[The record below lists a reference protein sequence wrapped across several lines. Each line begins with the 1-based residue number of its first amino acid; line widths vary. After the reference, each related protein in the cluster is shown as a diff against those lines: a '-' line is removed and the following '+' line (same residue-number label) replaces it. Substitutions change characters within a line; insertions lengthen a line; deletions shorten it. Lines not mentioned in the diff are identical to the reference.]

1 MGIYRGIGGTGDST
15 SDATLEAVTQKAVE
29 ADAAADA
36 AAISETNAASSA
48 SSAQTYA
55 GNAST
60 NATAASSSAVSA
72 ATSAATSTSSAT
84 TATTKAS
91 EAATSATNAASSA
104 TSAATSASTATTAKD
119 AALAALD
126 SFDDKY
132 LGAKASDPS
141 VDNDGN
147 ALSQGTL
154 YYNTTSDVMKVYNG
168 SVWVATYVSLSG
180 ALLASNN
187 LSDVTSA
194 SSSRTNLGLGTIATQ
209 AANNVNITG
218 GSISSIT
225 DLAVVDGGT
234 GASTASGA
242 RTNLGLVIGTDV
254 LAPNGSAASLTSFPT
269 LNQNTT
275 GTASNVTGTVAI
287 ANGGTGATTRQAAMD
302 ALAGA
307 VTSGQY
313 LRGDGTDVVMSAI
326 QAVDVPTLNQNTTG
340 TASNVTGTVA
350 VANGGTGAT
359 TQSGA
364 RTGLGLGTIAT
375 QNANSVGITGGAIDG
390 APLGATT
397 PAAGTF
403 TTLTATGQTDLG
415 GDVVVTNTPLIFKNA
430 SNNEAFRIN
439 TSGANYWQVFGA
451 TTPVLRTNGG
461 ATSAK
466 IGMGGA
472 FPLSFVTNSIGTEAE
487 QLRVS
492 HTASAVNYV
501 QVTGNITNNAPSV
514 ISAGSDANVG
524 LSLSSKATG
533 QIGFFTNS
541 ANSNSRH
548 LDITHTG
555 SVVNR
560 FTLTGSQTGFGVTL
574 GLNGTD
580 TNISQVFQS
589 KGTGAIDLAAGSSGV
604 NISNGGTVTA
614 ITRTTG
620 GTGYT
625 TLPTVAVSAPTTAGG
640 VQATLGITIWVE
652 STPTVVSGGTGYTN
666 GDVLTLSGGTFTVA
680 ATLTVTGVSGGV
692 ITSVSVAG
700 AARGSYTVAPSN
712 PISVT
717 GGTGSGATFNAT
729 FGVNSTITITNA
741 GSGYVEQ
748 PTVTFSGGGGG
759 SGAAAY
765 ATVGSGA
772 IIKALGSTGTQGLD
786 FYTASSA
793 SNGVPVLR
801 LRDTVSDSYTMLGGT
816 ASVATITA
824 QGNTNAVMQITAN
837 GSGSVRFATQGVS
850 VTEQMRVAHTASAV
864 NYVQVTGAATTVAPT
879 ISFQGSDT
887 NISGSFVS
895 KGSGTLRFLTN
906 TAVEQL
912 RVLHTGSAVNYTTAT
927 GNIAGSAPVFGVAG
941 SDTNIDLTLTPKG
954 TGNVRFGTY
963 TAGVLTPTGY
973 IEVKDSGGTVRRLL
987 VG

>member
-1 MGIYRGIGGTGDST
+1 M
-15 SDATLEAVTQKAVE
+15 
-29 ADAAADA
+29 
-36 AAISETNAASSA
+36 
-48 SSAQTYA
+48 
-55 GNAST
+55 
-60 NATAASSSAVSA
+60 
-72 ATSAATSTSSAT
+72 
-84 TATTKAS
+84 
-91 EAATSATNAASSA
+91 
-104 TSAATSASTATTAKD
+104 
-119 AALAALD
+119 
-126 SFDDKY
+126 
-132 LGAKASDPS
+132 
-141 VDNDGN
+141 
-147 ALSQGTL
+147 
-154 YYNTTSDVMKVYNG
+154 
-168 SVWVATYVSLSG
+168 SL
-180 ALLASNN
+180 
-187 LSDVTSA
+187 
-194 SSSRTNLGLGTIATQ
+194 
-209 AANNVNITG
+209 
-218 GSISSIT
+218 
-225 DLAVVDGGT
+225 
-234 GASTASGA
+234 
-242 RTNLGLVIGTDV
+242 V
-254 LAPNGSAASLTSFPT
+254 LADRVRETT
-269 LNQNTT
+269 QTT
-275 GTASNVTGTVAI
+275 GTGTITLDGAVQGFQSFAVI
-287 ANGGTGATTRQAAMD
+287 GNNNTTYYTINRGLEWEVGVGTYYGGTLSRDTVYESSNSNNKVNFS
-302 ALAGA
+302 AGSKDVFVTLPSEQA
-307 VTSGQY
+307 VTSG
-313 LRGDGTDVVMSAI
+313 TDVTFTKVTTPTVQATNSGGLSLKNSAGTTQI
-326 QAVDVPTLNQNTTG
+326 SMGGGGGDNVSINVATNINGANAQIDISPTG
-340 TASNVTGTVA
+340 TGHVHIKPTG
-350 VANGGTGAT
+350 
-359 TQSGA
+359 SGS
-364 RTGLGLGTIAT
+364 LEIAPI
-375 QNANSVGITGGAIDG
+375 SVGVMDNMTI
-390 APLGATT
+390 GATT

-403 TTLTATGQTDLG
+403 TTLTSTGQANIGTGFARYLIATGSASGSPGMYATAGSLTFSG
-415 GDVVVTNTPLIFKNA
+415 G
-430 SNNEAFRIN
+430 
-439 TSGANYWQVFGA
+439 
-451 TTPVLRTNGG
+451 GG
-461 ATSAK
+461 AGLNFYSNLFTA
-466 IGMGGA
+466 
-472 FPLSFVTNSIGTEAE
+472 L
-487 QLRVS
+487 QLNIT
-492 HTASAVNYV
+492 HTASAVNYP
-501 QVTGNITNNAPSV
+501 QLTGAVTGSGPV
-514 ISAGSDANVG
+514 FSAQGS
-524 LSLSSKATG
+524 
-533 QIGFFTNS
+533 
-541 ANSNSRH
+541 
-548 LDITHTG
+548 
-555 SVVNR
+555 
-560 FTLTGSQTGFGVTL
+560 
-574 GLNGTD
+574 D